1 MFSQNQK
8 SNQPSI
14 CNLVPGLAFYE
25 GIGSLLAEFL
35 VDFFEAV
42 ADLAGRFRT

>member
-8 SNQPSI
+8 AKQPAI
-14 CNLVPGLAFYE
+14 CNLVPGFAFYE
-25 GIGSLLAEFL
+25 GLGGSLAEYL
-35 VDFFEAV
+35 VDFFEAI